1 MRAAECWAARRRGG
15 RFGFR
20 PCSPAGPVIYAWV
33 SRHDRRADLD
43 REVSRLAVWAS
54 DRTLMV
60 RQVGS
65 VAMADARRYARILS
79 DPGAMLIVVEHRD
92 RLTHFGV
99 EQPKAALPAR
109 GHRIVVAGPAETTDD
124 LVRDLIDVL
133 TPMCARLYARR
144 GARNR
149 AMRVLPA
156 AEHGSGEAA

>member
-1 MRAAECWAARRRGG
+1 M
-15 RFGFR
+15 
-20 PCSPAGPVIYAWV
+20 YAWV

-65 VAMADARRYARILS
+65 VAMADARRCARILS
-79 DPGAMLIVVEHRD
+79 DPGATLIVVEHRD

-109 GHRIVVAGPAETTDD
+109 GGWIVVAGPGERTDD
-124 LVRDLIDVL
+124 LVRHVIDGL
-133 TPMCARLYARR
+133 TLTCARR

-149 AMRVLPA
+149 AMCVLPVTK
-156 AEHGSGEAA
+156 HGSGEAP